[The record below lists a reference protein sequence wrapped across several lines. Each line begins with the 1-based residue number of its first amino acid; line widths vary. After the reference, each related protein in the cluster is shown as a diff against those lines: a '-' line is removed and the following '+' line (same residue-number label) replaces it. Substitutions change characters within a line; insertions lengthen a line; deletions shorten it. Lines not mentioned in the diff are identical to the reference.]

1 MPELPDMS
9 SKAWVS
15 LLWSQYNKLSKPLKD
30 GFADLAEQIA
40 EDTDDQS
47 LKQKAHEFPKKKE
60 LEDFKLST
68 KEKI

>member
-30 GFADLAEQIA
+30 GFSGLAQQIA
-40 EDTDDQS
+40 KETDGQNLNPKVHD
-47 LKQKAHEFPKKKE
+47 FPENDVSVDKGGLVNGK
-60 LEDFKLST
+60 
-68 KEKI
+68 